1 MVALQNIP
9 TDTNFAILS
18 PTKTISTGATMS
30 AIITTTPE
38 TSEARIID
46 NSGNELVTRYFDTE
60 NQALDYADSLGA
72 IVSFDS
78 F

>member
-9 TDTNFAILS
+9 TDTNFA
-18 PTKTISTGATMS
+18 TTISTGATMS

-72 IVSFDS
+72 AVSFDN

>member
-9 TDTNFAILS
+9 TDTNFA
-18 PTKTISTGATMS
+18 TTISTGATMS

-72 IVSFDS
+72 IVSFDN

>member
-1 MVALQNIP
+1 MIALQNIP
-9 TDTNFAILS
+9 TDTNFA
-18 PTKTISTGATMS
+18 TTISTGATMS